1 MGPWADVKVDL
12 RVEIA
17 LHVILLVGGNRWI
30 KNLFISRL
38 VKLLLRRL
46 GILYQKVGFL
56 EVSSKLRVNFI
67 S

>member
-1 MGPWADVKVDL
+1 MV
-12 RVEIA
+12 
-17 LHVILLVGGNRWI
+17 HVILPEGGNRWV

-67 S
+67 SSINIELVFLPGG